1 MVRNVLNFLFH
12 EKYLVFFRFIFIIVV
27 FLGAI
32 SSISLVWPL
41 ADIMN
46 GLMAF
51 PNLIGL
57 LLLSNVIVKESKTF
71 FCSFKKREIGKKV
84 KIFKKKNQR

>member
-1 MVRNVLNFLFH
+1 A
-12 EKYLVFFRFIFIIVV
+12 VV

-32 SSISLVWPL
+32 MHFDVVWPL

-57 LLLSNVIVKESKTF
+57 LFLAPVVVKESQGF
-71 FCSFKKREIGKKV
+71 FALLAHEKRMKKQPV
-84 KIFKKKNQR
+84 PAV